1 MREKIVTEFLH
12 DVVRKQ
18 NLDIHM
24 RNNNNDW
31 DGYFHPTQDP
41 WGDVDITQ
49 LGRDWLAV
57 NARNRIEERQ
67 ATDMTGGTY

>member
-18 NLDIHM
+18 NLDTYM

-31 DGYFHPTQDP
+31 DNFVSPTQDP
-41 WGDVDITQ
+41 WSDVGLTD
-49 LGRDWLAV
+49 LAMDWMRAV
-57 NARNRIEERQ
+57 REQRQ
-67 ATDMTGGTY
+67 ATDMTGGPF